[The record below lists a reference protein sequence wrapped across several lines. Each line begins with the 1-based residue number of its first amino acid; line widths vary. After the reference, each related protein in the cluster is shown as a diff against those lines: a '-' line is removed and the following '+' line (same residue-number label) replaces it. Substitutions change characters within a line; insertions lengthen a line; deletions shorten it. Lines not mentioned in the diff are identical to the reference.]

1 MFLHGVETIEKD
13 SGLRP
18 IALLNT
24 STIGLI
30 GTAPDAAG
38 ATAASITVRTS
49 SNEVVVT
56 ADTPGPA
63 GNAITLNIVD
73 PGVPDAVLAC
83 SVDGTAI
90 TVSLPTDATGAVTTV
105 LGSAL
110 TTLINSTPEA
120 GALVTAA
127 NVAASGGIAH
137 LRPFLAPRALTGGA
151 AEPFPLDTPV
161 LVAGS
166 RTEAAALGTA
176 GDLPAA
182 IDGIF
187 DQGGA
192 RVVVVRV
199 AEGADPAETLANVIG
214 GVDGSGANTGLQ
226 AFLDARANT
235 GVVPKILIAPGYSA
249 NVAVTSEMIAIADR
263 LRAVVIADGPNTTD
277 VEAIQFRDNFGSQRV
292 MVVDPWVTVFDT
304 VTQTEIAQPPSARAA
319 GIIARTDAERGFWWS
334 PSNKLMNGITGTA
347 RPVSFALNDPNT
359 RANLLNGAEVTTIV
373 QDRGWR
379 LWGNRGTS
387 ADPLWAFLAVRRTA
401 DAIEESIE
409 AAQLWAMDRPFSAQ
423 LLRDIRDSV
432 AAFLRTLQ
440 AQGAI
445 LGGTC
450 WLDPEL
456 NTEATLKA
464 GQLYVNYDFE
474 PPAPLERLTFHA
486 YRNGDYYSDLIA
498 EATSAT

>member
-13 SGLRP
+13 DGLRP
-18 IALLNT
+18 IPLLDT
-24 STIGLI
+24 STIGI
-30 GTAPDAAG
+30 VGVAPDAAP
-38 ATAASITVRTS
+38 ATAASLTLGVG
-49 SNEVVVT
+49 NAAVT
-56 ADTPGPA
+56 LTAATAGTA
-63 GNAITLNIVD
+63 GNAITIDLVD
-73 PGVPDAVLAC
+73 PGAASAAASIDVTDSAIRVSLATDTE
-83 SVDGTAI
+83 SAI
-90 TVSLPTDATGAVTTV
+90 TTTPMQ
-105 LGSAL
+105 
-110 TTLINSTPEA
+110 LIGLIEGEPDA
-120 GALVTAA
+120 GALVAA
-127 NVAASGGIAH
+127 TLPTGSTGTLP
-137 LRPFLAPRALTGGA
+137 LRRTLAPRPLAGGA
-151 AEPFPLDTPV
+151 AEPFPLNTPV
-161 LVAGS
+161 LVTS
-166 RTEAAALGTA
+166 RAEAAPLGYIPYA
-176 GDLPAA
+176 KP

-187 DQGGA
+187 DQAGA
-192 RVVVVRV
+192 RIVIVRV
-199 AEGADPAETLANVIG
+199 AEGADTAETLANVIG
-214 GVDGSGANTGLQ
+214 GVDGAGNNTGIQ
-226 AFLDARANT
+226 ALLDARANT
-235 GVVPKILIAPGYSA
+235 GVVPKILICPGFTN
-249 NVAVTSEMIAIADR
+249 NVAVTAELIAVADR
-263 LRAVVIADGPNTTD
+263 LRAIVIADGPNTTD
-277 VEAIQFRDNFGSQRV
+277 AQAIQFRDNFGSQRL
-292 MVVDPWVTVFDT
+292 MVVDPWVTVFDP
-304 VTQTEIAQPPSARAA
+304 VVQTEVADPPSSRVA

-334 PSNKLMNGITGTA
+334 PSNKLMNGITGTT

-359 RANLLNGAEVTTIV
+359 RANLLNAAEVTTIV

-387 ADPLWAFLAVRRTA
+387 ADQLWAFLSVRRTA

-464 GQLYVNYDFE
+464 GQLFVNYDFE